1 MSFFLAFSS
10 SLSFCADE
18 RLSASPRLSTAMAKN
33 TFKRMTNHSS
43 GKQPLKMFK
52 HCHHYWCLHEYG
64 RSNINIW
71 KDTVSTD
78 IQNDEINADKNSWE
92 SWSTMSHNTI
102 VHDGIPL
109 LPSQNLGKKTIFRMW
124 SSIKKKNRKT
134 LKDVERL
141 PFVIMFHNC
150 GTQHYDTLSSQDPY
164 TLLKSI
170 FIGHII
176 KITFSSLVFHLVH
189 FISFKYFNTLNSFIF
204 ILFILFY
211 LIYFIYSVYVYFY
224 VFTSVFV
231 HILLCN
237 YYFVSFHF

>member
-1 MSFFLAFSS
+1 MQTRIPGKVGPPWAIIPLYMMES
-10 SLSFCADE
+10 
-18 RLSASPRLSTAMAKN
+18 
-33 TFKRMTNHSS
+33 HSS
-43 GKQPLKMFK
+43 PVRT
-52 HCHHYWCLHEYG
+52 W
-64 RSNINIW
+64 
-71 KDTVSTD
+71 
-78 IQNDEINADKNSWE
+78 
-92 SWSTMSHNTI
+92 
-102 VHDGIPL
+102 
-109 LPSQNLGKKTIFRMW
+109 GKKHHLGCDLV
-124 SSIKKKNRKT
+124 SKNRKT

-141 PFVIMFHNC
+141 PFVIMFQNC

-189 FISFKYFNTLNSFIF
+189 FISFKYFNTLNYFIF